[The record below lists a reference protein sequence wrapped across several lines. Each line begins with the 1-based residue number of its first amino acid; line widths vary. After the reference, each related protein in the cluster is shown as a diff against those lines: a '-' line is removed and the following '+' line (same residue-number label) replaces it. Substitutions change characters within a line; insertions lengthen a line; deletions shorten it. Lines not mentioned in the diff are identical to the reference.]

1 MTKESDATAFHRQ
14 HYRFIAEVIK
24 NMKTL
29 SPADRSIVV
38 GNFGFAFRLNPAF
51 DYKKFRVA
59 CGLADDKQE
68 D

>member
-1 MTKESDATAFHRQ
+1 MMKESDAVAFHRQ

-29 SPADRSIVV
+29 SPGERTIVV

-51 DYKKFRVA
+51 DYNKFKIA
-59 CGLADDKQE
+59 CGITNDKPE
-68 D
+68 S